1 MSPGQAGLLGVA
13 WGLVGAGMGIAIRK
27 FSRTV
32 ELQDPEFDQRVTVVD
47 RWLPV
52 ALCAALFAAFAVR
65 LGTDAA
71 IGPLPPLKIP
81 RPDRLWLLAIESVY
95 LALFVQVFAFDLKH
109 RIILDWVVGAGSLAA
124 FVLAF
129 VTPHFGEPRWLSALL
144 GAVAGGALFGVIYLI
159 GRGRALG
166 AGDPKLAFFIG
177 MVCGI
182 SINPL
187 AIRTVQALFY
197 GIIIGGLVG
206 VAVVVSRRRSL
217 REYIPYGPWLVLGAW
232 VVLFL
237 QPLLAG

>member
-1 MSPGQAGLLGVA
+1 MSPWQAGLLGVA
-13 WGLVGAGMGIAIRK
+13 WGLVGASAGVAIRK
-27 FSRTV
+27 FSRSV
-32 ELQDPEFDQRVTVVD
+32 ELQEAEFDQRVTLVD

-65 LGTDAA
+65 LATLA
-71 IGPLPPLKIP
+71 IPLS
-81 RPDRLWLLAIESVY
+81 DRLWLLAIESLY
-95 LALFVQVFAFDLKH
+95 LALFVQIFAFDLKH
-109 RIILDWVVGAGSLAA
+109 RIILDEVVGAGSVAA

-144 GAVAGGALFGVIYLI
+144 GGVGGGALFSVIYLI

-177 MVCGI
+177 TVCGI
-182 SINPL
+182 SLNHL
-187 AIRTVQALFY
+187 AFRTLQALFY

-206 VAVVVSRRRSL
+206 LAVLLSRRRRL
-217 REYIPYGPWLVLGAW
+217 REYIPYGPWLVAGAW

-237 QPLLAG
+237 KPLLAE

>member
-1 MSPGQAGLLGVA
+1 
-13 WGLVGAGMGIAIRK
+13 
-27 FSRTV
+27 V

-65 LGTDAA
+65 LATDSA
-71 IGPLPPLKIP
+71 IGPLTPLAKAP
-81 RPDRLWLLAIESVY
+81 LSDRLRLLAIESVY
-95 LALFVQVFAFDLKH
+95 LVLFVQIFAFDLKH
-109 RIILDWVVGAGSLAA
+109 RIILDSVVGVGSVTAVILA
-124 FVLAF
+124 L
-129 VTPHFGEPRWLSALL
+129 VTPHFGEPPWLSPLL
-144 GAVAGGALFGVIYLI
+144 GGVAAGALFGVIYLI

-177 MVCGI
+177 TVCGI
-182 SINPL
+182 SLNPL
-187 AIRTVQALFY
+187 AYRTVPALFY

-206 VAVVVSRRRSL
+206 VGVVLSRRRTL

-237 QPLLAG
+237 KPLLVE

>member
-1 MSPGQAGLLGVA
+1 MTPWQAGVLGLA
-13 WGLVGAGMGIAIRK
+13 WGLVGAGIGVGIRSY
-27 FSRTV
+27 SRSV
-32 ELQDPEFDQRVTVVD
+32 ELQDPEFDQRVTPVD

-52 ALCAALFAAFAVR
+52 ALCGALFAAFAVR
-65 LGTDAA
+65 LAT
-71 IGPLPPLKIP
+71 LPIP
-81 RPDRLWLLAIESVY
+81 PSDRLWLLAIESVY
-95 LALFVQVFAFDLKH
+95 LALFVQIFAFDLKH

-129 VTPHFGEPRWLSALL
+129 FTPHFGEIRWLSALL
-144 GAVAGGALFGVIYLI
+144 GAIGGGALFSVIYLI

-166 AGDPKLAFFIG
+166 AGDPKLAVFIG

-187 AIRTVQALFY
+187 AFRTVQALFY

-206 VAVVVSRRRSL
+206 VAVVLSRRRTL

-237 QPLLAG
+237 KPLLAE

>member
-13 WGLVGAGMGIAIRK
+13 WGLVGAAIGIAIRK

-65 LGTDAA
+65 LATLA
-71 IGPLPPLKIP
+71 IPVS
-81 RPDRLWLLAIESVY
+81 DRLWLLAIESVY

-237 QPLLAG
+237 QPLLVG

>member
-1 MSPGQAGLLGVA
+1 MSPWQAGLLGVA
-13 WGLVGAGMGIAIRK
+13 WGLVGASSGVAIRK
-27 FSRTV
+27 YSRSV

-65 LGTDAA
+65 LATLA
-71 IGPLPPLKIP
+71 IPLSE
-81 RPDRLWLLAIESVY
+81 RVWLLAIESVY
-95 LALFVQVFAFDLKH
+95 LVLFVQIFAFDLKH
-109 RIILDWVVGAGSLAA
+109 RIILDWVVGAGALAA
-124 FVLAF
+124 FALAF
-129 VTPHFGEPRWLSALL
+129 VTPHFGEPTIFSWSSRWLSALL
-144 GAVAGGALFGVIYLI
+144 GAIIGGALFSVIYLV

-166 AGDPKLAFFIG
+166 AADPKLAAFIG

-182 SINPL
+182 SLNPI
-187 AIRTVQALFY
+187 AFRTVQALFY

-206 VAVVVSRRRSL
+206 VGVVLSRRRTL

-237 QPLLAG
+237 KPLLVE